1 MFHKI
6 WKPELCVCMHVCVCV
21 CVVQAHYSFALFM
34 RHILGR
40 AHSLRFQIFNCAET
54 FACNACFGDWTIIAY
69 KHILYIFNEHRPASA
84 NRILRTTKGLFCRYG
99 SRRVLPSF
107 SVMFCR
113 RFPLGSW
120 LQAVVF
126 SDLSEVCPCV
136 SHPLCSQ
143 RDLSISPHGVT
154 LARSVALDH
163 YRESK
168 TDQRKEN
175 KTGQDGRDY
184 RRSGR
189 ERTDWRGGKK
199 ISLNWICQIMET
211 VVLRALP
218 QDRSW

>member
-1 MFHKI
+1 MSTGLPVQTEFSEQQRACSADMDRDVSCQVLAWCSVEDFHREAGFK
-6 WKPELCVCMHVCVCV
+6 
-21 CVVQAHYSFALFM
+21 QLF
-34 RHILGR
+34 
-40 AHSLRFQIFNCAET
+40 
-54 FACNACFGDWTIIAY
+54 
-69 KHILYIFNEHRPASA
+69 
-84 NRILRTTKGLFCRYG
+84 
-99 SRRVLPSF
+99 
-107 SVMFCR
+107 
-113 RFPLGSW
+113 
-120 LQAVVF
+120 F

-189 ERTDWRGGKK
+189 ERTDQTEEEER
-199 ISLNWICQIMET
+199 
-211 VVLRALP
+211 
-218 QDRSW
+218 RSVWTGYVRLWKRWCCEPFRRIVADKGI

>member
-1 MFHKI
+1 MSTGLPVQTEFSEQQRACSADMDRDASCQVLAWCSVEDFHWEAGFK
-6 WKPELCVCMHVCVCV
+6 
-21 CVVQAHYSFALFM
+21 QLF
-34 RHILGR
+34 
-40 AHSLRFQIFNCAET
+40 
-54 FACNACFGDWTIIAY
+54 
-69 KHILYIFNEHRPASA
+69 
-84 NRILRTTKGLFCRYG
+84 
-99 SRRVLPSF
+99 
-107 SVMFCR
+107 
-113 RFPLGSW
+113 
-120 LQAVVF
+120 F

-136 SHPLCSQ
+136 SHSLCSQ